1 MKTVERRKRA
11 PLTLPEEDYPT
22 RKRPPVDLD
31 KARFSEAQRRKRPA
45 VNPDDIR
52 REGER
57 SVHEGRITGEK
68 HSNVSTAAPVRV
80 RTPEQNRSTSDG
92 IPVRRSNVGSGSA
105 SDEVET
111 ADGAAGRQTFF
122 AVALAMLFVVLMMTV
137 VVFSVNRA
145 YRREEKDRSADF
157 SMNMGVSAEDA
168 EELPKISDFGTGDG
182 QSVDQNGVGRPS
194 DTDADSD
201 TDSVKDTDAE
211 SAVDSERESAAGS
224 EKESAADSKKETAA
238 GSERET
244 AADSEKEAAAE
255 PVRYTVTFRFYN
267 RDPITVTTESVTVGE
282 LLALVGYELQDTD
295 RMYVDAGSLI
305 TEDAVI
311 DVDTVEYRTVEETV
325 SIPYTSTV
333 NEVQT
338 IPRGEIQY
346 RQYGVNGSKTL
357 TYTAEY
363 VNGREISR
371 TLSGERIDAEPVAE
385 IYDIGVGGVLTGADG
400 NTYSYSYY
408 RVVIATYYDIE
419 GLTWKG
425 TYASE
430 NTIATNFD
438 YIPLGTRVY
447 VKNDK
452 FDFGVREVEDTGSL
466 VHDYEIDIW
475 ISDDNP
481 QKAAFA
487 QIGYHTDMVIY
498 YLD

>member
-1 MKTVERRKRA
+1 MEKNSTKPAERRKRA

-45 VNPDDIR
+45 VNPDAIR

-57 SVHEGRITGEK
+57 SVYDGRITGEK
-68 HSNVSTAAPVRV
+68 HSNASTAAPVRV

-92 IPVRRSNVGSGSA
+92 IPVRRSNVGNGSA
-105 SDEVET
+105 ESGAET
-111 ADGAAGRQTFF
+111 SDGAVGRQTFF

-157 SMNMGVSAEDA
+157 SMNTGVSAENAD
-168 EELPKISDFGTGDG
+168 EIPNISEFAAGDG
-182 QSVDQNGVGRPS
+182 QSGDDVGVGRQPETDDSSGTDS
-194 DTDADSD
+194 DTASDTDSD
-201 TDSVKDTDAE
+201 TDSVKDTDTETA
-211 SAVDSERESAAGS
+211 ADSKKEAAAGS
-224 EKESAADSKKETAA
+224 EKEAAP
-238 GSERET
+238 
-244 AADSEKEAAAE
+244 E
-255 PVRYTVTFRFYN
+255 PVRYTVTLRFYN

-295 RMYVDAGSLI
+295 RMCVDTESLI

-338 IPRGEIQY
+338 IPRGETQY